1 MSQEI
6 SPLPTP
12 VPPPPKSAFV
22 RGFNIVVA
30 MVVSF
35 AMVYMFYTEFIAD
48 DLLLKR
54 DTEVETFI
62 NCLYLSVFIT
72 AGSSVAKFEGKSI
85 LSRAVTTL
93 HCFVSLIVRIFII
106 TLPLPIGE

>member
-1 MSQEI
+1 MSEGI

-12 VPPPPKSAFV
+12 EPPPPPSAFAT
-22 RGFNIVVA
+22 GFTLLLAI
-30 MVVSF
+30 VVSF
-35 AMVYMFYTEFIAD
+35 ALIYMFYTEFIAD

-54 DTEVETFI
+54 DSEVETFI

-93 HCFVSLIVRIFII
+93 HCFVSLIIRIFIM
-106 TLPLPIGE
+106 TSPLPIGE